1 MKTSEG
7 DKSVPIT
14 WAYNHHYVAY
24 LTGSYSKMTQLDS
37 DSSGAIPFGGH
48 NHGAPTFWMAL
59 LKEDVEDPRPQSHIP
74 ISQFVSEGNGG
85 EFRYCYSGNFVVDN

>member
-59 LKEDVEDPRPQSHIP
+59 PKEDVEDPRPQSHIP
-74 ISQFVSEGNGG
+74 ISQFLSEGNGG
-85 EFRYCYSGNFVVDN
+85 EFRYCYS